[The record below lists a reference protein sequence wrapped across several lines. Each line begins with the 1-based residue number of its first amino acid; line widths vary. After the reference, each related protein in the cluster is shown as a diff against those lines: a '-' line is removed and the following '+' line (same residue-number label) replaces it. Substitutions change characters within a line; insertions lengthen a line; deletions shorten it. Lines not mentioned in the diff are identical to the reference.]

1 MLDYRIHY
9 NDHFVIKSRNCEYCN
24 SKLLSKEDLD
34 RHLDKLN
41 GSCPKQP
48 VECIFKSIGC
58 NITDHFNNIDTI
70 DGADQMEVA
79 AANNMHNI
87 NDESIIRRENLNEHM
102 LLNTNYHLELIH
114 KYYYCELEELKEKL
128 ENKACLNLAAL
139 NTEIIHKD
147 SNFEFNNSKPLDK
160 SHYELDL
167 KNQSMACESK
177 IFSSL
182 NNNDSHLNKDDINK
196 NILKKIERI
205 ENDQNG
211 MVNDFVRLTKNS
223 DKLRQENAILKE
235 SIKQYKTICQD
246 LHKTLAMSQVSLLTL
261 EERLINQEKL
271 SHNGTFLW
279 KISNFCERMQEAKS
293 GRQTSIYSPPFYSD
307 RYGYKMCARLYLNGD
322 GAGKNTHISLFF
334 VLLRGEYDALLN
346 WPFREKV
353 TFQLLDQSES
363 DSKEN
368 VVDSFKP
375 DPNSSSFKRP
385 RSEMNIASG
394 LPVFCPLS
402 KILVHD
408 CQYVKNNTMFIRVI
422 VDTKNLEKL

>member
-1 MLDYRIHY
+1 M
-9 NDHFVIKSRNCEYCN
+9 
-24 SKLLSKEDLD
+24 
-34 RHLDKLN
+34 DKLN
-41 GSCPKQP
+41 GSCTKQP

-70 DGADQMEVA
+70 DGVDQMEVA

-87 NDESIIRRENLNEHM
+87 NDENIIRRENLNEHM
-102 LLNTNYHLELIH
+102 LLNTSYHLELIH
-114 KYYYCELEELKEKL
+114 KYYYCELEELRTKL
-128 ENKACLNLAAL
+128 ENKASLNLAAL
-139 NTEIIHKD
+139 NTEIFHKD
-147 SNFEFNNSKPLDK
+147 SSIEFNKSKPLDK

-167 KNQSMACESK
+167 KNQSIACESN
-177 IFSSL
+177 IFNSL
-182 NNNDSHLNKDDINK
+182 NNNDSNFNKDDINK
-196 NILKKIERI
+196 NILNKIERI

-211 MVNDFVRLTKNS
+211 MVNDFIRLTKNS
-223 DKLRQENAILKE
+223 DKLRQENTILKE
-235 SIKQYKTICQD
+235 SIQEYKTICQD

-279 KISNFCERMQEAKS
+279 KISNFYERMQEAKS

-353 TFQLLDQSES
+353 TFQLLDQSET

-394 LPVFCPLS
+394 LPVFCALS